1 MNKNSF
7 EPKVMYFRLYNSP
20 GTFQRMMNNIFR
32 ELLHKKVL
40 ANYMNN
46 FMISAKT
53 KMELEE

>member
-20 GTFQRMMNNIFR
+20 ETFQRMMNNIFR